1 MADRLSAARGHL
13 RQADAALAGLIDEHP
28 DFDPRVW
35 LTEMVPTMD
44 AFGALIFQVAGQEL
58 SVISARAIVARTQE
72 AFGGHLPAPRELLDT
87 EPELLLKVGFSH
99 SKVAT
104 LCDLARRFVAGD
116 FSEQA
121 FAQMPDQEIE
131 DALTV
136 VRGVG
141 PWTVRGFLIIYLDR
155 PDVLPVGDVSLR
167 RAVRRVYDLDQL
179 PDKEQL
185 EQIAER
191 WRPYRTLAVM
201 YLQES
206 EYKRQIARSP
216 LSRSVRKTTPIIPNG

>member
-1 MADRLSAARGHL
+1 
-13 RQADAALAGLIDEHP
+13 
-28 DFDPRVW
+28 
-35 LTEMVPTMD
+35 
-44 AFGALIFQVAGQEL
+44 
-58 SVISARAIVARTQE
+58 
-72 AFGGHLPAPRELLDT
+72 
-87 EPELLLKVGFSH
+87 
-99 SKVAT
+99 
-104 LCDLARRFVAGD
+104 
-116 FSEQA
+116 
-121 FAQMPDQEIE
+121 MPDQEIE
-131 DALTV
+131 NALTV
-136 VRGVG
+136 VRDVG

-216 LSRSVRKTTPIIPNG
+216 LSGSVRKTTPIIPNG